1 MRNFFSSSFLIQLLT
16 THPDRGQVLHL
27 TQNAPHAISYHLE
40 REIPSGSVIGLIAP
54 KSILAEVLPS
64 IARRKHCKVA
74 LFGAQGEIAR
84 AFHDILSP
92 TTECDIYLCEPELF
106 NPEGAMA
113 HPSELEHIGKHSL
126 IGVGCSLQMTNEKP
140 SHLDFAPLTKI
151 ITEKGTISVSSSQ
164 FSSLS

>member
-1 MRNFFSSSFLIQLLT
+1 MRNFFSSSFLIQLLAS
-16 THPDRGQVLHL
+16 HPDKSTVLQL
-27 TQNAPHAISYHLE
+27 TQNSPHSISYHLE
-40 REIPSGSVIGLIAP
+40 KEIPTGSVIGLIAP
-54 KSILAEVLPS
+54 KSILFEVLPT

-106 NPEGAMA
+106 NPEGAMT

-140 SHLDFAPLTKI
+140 AHLDFMPLTKI
-151 ITEKGTISVSSSQ
+151 ITEKGTTNVSSLKL
-164 FSSLS
+164 SSLF